1 LSLSILQKGFDFGAI
16 LCVFWYGL
24 IAGEAGVVL
33 EPPDQR
39 DRGLLVHFVLTLCSL
54 VHTYKVFGE
63 MPVRN

>member
-1 LSLSILQKGFDFGAI
+1 